1 MKTSSGTL
9 ILTVVLSATAL
20 FTNPQPERHREAVK
34 SKLSAFMQQSMK
46 ESLTQT
52 DNEWEQAGQALGMM
66 LGGAL
71 VDRIV
76 EELITSDNYLLF
88 STTRMHWDGESKVIG
103 IGIFGNVFLSKD
115 IDHAIDQ
122 GLLNSQQ

>member
-20 FTNPQPERHREAVK
+20 FTNPQPERHKEAVK
-34 SKLSAFMQQSMK
+34 SKLSAFMQQGMK

-52 DNEWEQAGQALGMM
+52 DNEWEQAGQALGLM

-76 EELITSDNYLLF
+76 EELIATDNFLLF
-88 STTRMHWDGESKVIG
+88 STTRLNWDGDSKIIG
-103 IGIFGNVFLSKD
+103 LGIFGNVFLSKD
-115 IDHAIDQ
+115 IDHALDQ
-122 GLLNSQQ
+122 GLLKE

>member
-9 ILTVVLSATAL
+9 IITVVLSATAL
-20 FTNPQPERHREAVK
+20 FTNPQPERHKEAVK

-115 IDHAIDQ
+115 IDHALDQ
-122 GLLNSQQ
+122 GLLKE

>member
-52 DNEWEQAGQALGMM
+52 DNEWEQTGQALGMM

-115 IDHAIDQ
+115 IDHALDQ
-122 GLLNSQQ
+122 GLLKE

>member
-1 MKTSSGTL
+1 
-9 ILTVVLSATAL
+9 
-20 FTNPQPERHREAVK
+20 
-34 SKLSAFMQQSMK
+34 MK
-46 ESLTQT
+46 EGLNQT

-88 STTRMHWDGESKVIG
+88 PPPASTGMENRR
-103 IGIFGNVFLSKD
+103 
-115 IDHAIDQ
+115 
-122 GLLNSQQ
+122 

>member
-9 ILTVVLSATAL
+9 ILTVVFSATAL
-20 FTNPQPERHREAVK
+20 FTNPQPERHKEAVK

-115 IDHAIDQ
+115 IDHALDQ
-122 GLLNSQQ
+122 GLLKE

>member
-1 MKTSSGTL
+1 MKASSGTL
-9 ILTVVLSATAL
+9 IMTVVLSATAL
-20 FTNPQPERHREAVK
+20 FTNPQPERHKEAVK
-34 SKLSAFMQQSMK
+34 NKLSAFMQQSMK

-115 IDHAIDQ
+115 IDHALDQ
-122 GLLNSQQ
+122 GLLKE

>member
-20 FTNPQPERHREAVK
+20 FTNPQPERHKEAVK

-46 ESLTQT
+46 ESITQT

-71 VDRIV
+71 VDRII

-88 STTRMHWDGESKVIG
+88 STTRLHWDGESKVIG

-115 IDHAIDQ
+115 IDHALDQ
-122 GLLNSQQ
+122 GLLEE

>member
-20 FTNPQPERHREAVK
+20 FTNPQPERHKEAVK

-115 IDHAIDQ
+115 IDHALDQ
-122 GLLNSQQ
+122 GLLKE